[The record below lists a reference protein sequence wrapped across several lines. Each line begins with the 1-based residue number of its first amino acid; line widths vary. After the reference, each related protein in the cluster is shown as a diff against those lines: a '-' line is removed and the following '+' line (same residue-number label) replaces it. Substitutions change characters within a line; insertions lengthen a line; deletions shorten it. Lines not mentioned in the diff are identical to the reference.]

1 MYRNVL
7 VDKLVGVGG
16 SGTSN
21 WADTLIQETRDEFK
35 PVYQHISAK
44 NVWSGGSDGQGYDNS
59 IKLSN
64 LIRKI
69 GDVIIVAAK
78 HEQVTAADVTEFA
91 KSEIKNAFETKI
103 KNIDKDIE
111 IIVKAAKKYEKST
124 NAASKAHQWQV
135 RTKTD
140 RGASFA
146 KVKSSSITMR
156 RELRKTQKVFSKVAK
171 LLPRLW
177 NESGALD
184 KLHLLAGA
192 ATAITQSVARSTAAT
207 AKVAAAIAR
216 HKVTA
221 AKSKYSTTF
230 AERKAELDGRKS
242 VKYTYKKL
250 VKGVMR
256 YFYD

>member
-1 MYRNVL
+1 M
-7 VDKLVGVGG
+7 
-16 SGTSN
+16 
-21 WADTLIQETRDEFK
+21 
-35 PVYQHISAK
+35 
-44 NVWSGGSDGQGYDNS
+44 
-59 IKLSN
+59 
-64 LIRKI
+64 
-69 GDVIIVAAK
+69 
-78 HEQVTAADVTEFA
+78 
-91 KSEIKNAFETKI
+91 
-103 KNIDKDIE
+103 
-111 IIVKAAKKYEKST
+111 
-124 NAASKAHQWQV
+124 

-146 KVKSSSITMR
+146 KVKSSSIAMR
-156 RELRKTQKVFSKVAK
+156 RELRKTQEVFSKVAK
-171 LLPRLW
+171 IFPRLW

-184 KLHLLAGA
+184 RLHLLAGA
-192 ATAITQSVARSTAAT
+192 ATAITQSVAKSTAAT